1 MLTEAAARGEAVLT
15 SQFAAISRNHTA
27 RISDLRAD
35 GHDIRCENAPTHLHV
50 PGTGRQTQ
58 YRYIGNTREIAHE
71 MFAVGH
77 PLKSGPLVLRQYR
90 NGSERGCL
98 RLRPFATGGGISVL
112 FDRPL
117 SFLGRRHP
125 GHELR
130 ASLRPRHILTGQDTG
145 LSCRRC
151 GFESRRGCCR
161 REFKARRDS

>member
-1 MLTEAAARGEAVLT
+1 MTNREAKSTTVRHQHCATFLQMLTEAAARGEAVLT

-35 GHDIRCENAPTHLHV
+35 GHDIRCENAPTHLRV

-117 SFLGRRHP
+117 SFLAG
-125 GHELR
+125 
-130 ASLRPRHILTGQDTG
+130 DT
-145 LSCRRC
+145 LAMSYVPV
-151 GFESRRGCCR
+151 
-161 REFKARRDS
+161 